1 MWIGVIGLNAANA
14 SLYWFLFMPLIADN
28 LAAVKER
35 MALAA
40 RKSGRE
46 PDSVRLVA
54 VSKTVPAERIEV
66 GGIEGCVLG
75 ENKVQEARGK
85 IEALGTES
93 YHWHFIGHLQRNKVK
108 YIPGLFELIHSV
120 DNSELAEDIHS
131 YSLRHDLVTPVLIQV
146 NISGEA
152 SKSGVHP
159 NDLEDLLGMLISLN
173 GISVRGLMT
182 IPPYDPDPEQSR
194 KHFAALRK
202 LRDRMKAV
210 DIENITMD
218 ELSMGMSNDFE
229 VAIEEGATWVRVGT
243 AIFGERDAQ

>member
-1 MWIGVIGLNAANA
+1 M
-14 SLYWFLFMPLIADN
+14 SLIADN
-28 LAAVKER
+28 LVAVKER
-35 MALAA
+35 MAQAA

-46 PDSVRLVA
+46 PDAVRLVA

-66 GGIEGCVLG
+66 AGIEGCVLG
-75 ENKVQEARGK
+75 ENKVQEARDK

-120 DNSELAEDIHS
+120 DNSELAEEIHQH
-131 YSLRHDLVTPVLIQV
+131 SLKHDVVTPVLIQV
-146 NISGEA
+146 NVSGET
-152 SKSGVHP
+152 SKSGVAP
-159 NDLEDLLGMLISLN
+159 GDLEELLDMLVSLD

-182 IPPYDPDPEQSR
+182 IPPFDPDPEKSR
-194 KHFAALRK
+194 KHFAVLRK
-202 LRDRMKAV
+202 LRDRMRAV
-210 DIENITMD
+210 NIENITMD

-243 AIFGERDAQ
+243 AIFGARDAH

>member
-1 MWIGVIGLNAANA
+1 M
-14 SLYWFLFMPLIADN
+14 SLIADN

-35 MALAA
+35 MAQAA

-46 PDSVRLVA
+46 PNAVQLVA
-54 VSKTVPAERIEV
+54 VTKTVPAERIEV

-75 ENKVQEARGK
+75 ENKVQEARDK

-120 DNSELAEDIHS
+120 DNSELAEEIHKH
-131 YSLRHDLVTPVLIQV
+131 SLQHDVVTPVLIQV
-146 NISGEA
+146 NISGET
-152 SKSGVHP
+152 SKSGVKP
-159 NDLEDLLGMLISLN
+159 NDLEELLDMLVSLN

-182 IPPYDPDPEQSR
+182 IPPFDPDPEQSR
-194 KHFAALRK
+194 KHFVALRK
-202 LRDRMKAV
+202 LRDRMRSV
-210 DIENITMD
+210 NIENISMD

-243 AIFGERDAQ
+243 AIFGARDAH

>member
-1 MWIGVIGLNAANA
+1 M
-14 SLYWFLFMPLIADN
+14 SLIADN
-28 LAAVKER
+28 LATVKER
-35 MALAA
+35 MAGAA

-46 PDSVRLVA
+46 PDAVRLVA

-66 GGIEGCVLG
+66 GGLEGCVLG
-75 ENKVQEARGK
+75 ENKVQEARDK
-85 IEALGTES
+85 IEVLGTKS

-120 DNSELAEDIHS
+120 DNSELAEDIHR
-131 YSLRHDLVTPVLIQV
+131 YSLKYDLVTPVLIQV
-146 NISGEA
+146 NVSGES

-159 NDLEDLLGMLISLN
+159 SGLEDLLDMVVSLN

-182 IPPYDPDPEQSR
+182 IPPFDPDPEKSR
-194 KHFAALRK
+194 RHFAALRN
-202 LRDRMKAV
+202 LRDRMRKV
-210 DIENITMD
+210 NVENVFMD

-243 AIFGERDAQ
+243 AIFGGRATH

>member
-1 MWIGVIGLNAANA
+1 M
-14 SLYWFLFMPLIADN
+14 SLIADN

-35 MALAA
+35 MAQAA

-46 PDSVRLVA
+46 PNAVQLVA
-54 VSKTVPAERIEV
+54 VTKTVPAERIEV

-75 ENKVQEARGK
+75 ENKVQEARDK

-120 DNSELAEDIHS
+120 DNSELAEEIHKH
-131 YSLRHDLVTPVLIQV
+131 SLQHDVVTPVLIQV
-146 NISGEA
+146 NISGET
-152 SKSGVHP
+152 SKSGVKP
-159 NDLEDLLGMLISLN
+159 NDLEELLDMIVSLN

-182 IPPYDPDPEQSR
+182 IPPFDPDPEKSR
-194 KHFAALRK
+194 KYFAALRR
-202 LRDRMKAV
+202 LRDRMRSV
-210 DIENITMD
+210 NIENIAMD

-229 VAIEEGATWVRVGT
+229 VAIEEGATWVRVGS
-243 AIFGERDAQ
+243 AIFGARDVH

>member
-1 MWIGVIGLNAANA
+1 M
-14 SLYWFLFMPLIADN
+14 SLIADN
-28 LAAVKER
+28 LAGVKER
-35 MALAA
+35 MAEAA

-46 PDSVRLVA
+46 PNAVRLVA

-75 ENKVQEARGK
+75 ENKVQEARDK

-108 YIPGLFELIHSV
+108 YIPGLFEMVHSV
-120 DNSELAEDIHS
+120 DNSELAEEIHKH
-131 YSLRHDLVTPVLIQV
+131 SLKHDVVTPVLIQV

-152 SKSGVHP
+152 SKSGVLAP
-159 NDLEDLLGMLISLN
+159 NLEELLDMLVSLN

-182 IPPYDPDPEQSR
+182 IPPFDPDPENSR
-194 KHFAALRK
+194 KHFAALRR
-202 LRDRMKAV
+202 LRDRMQKV
-210 DIENITMD
+210 NIENVSMD

-243 AIFGERDAQ
+243 AIFGDRATP

>member
-1 MWIGVIGLNAANA
+1 M
-14 SLYWFLFMPLIADN
+14 SLIADN

-35 MALAA
+35 MAQAA

-46 PDSVRLVA
+46 PNAVQLVA
-54 VSKTVPAERIEV
+54 VTKTVPAERIEV

-120 DNSELAEDIHS
+120 DNSELAEEIHKH
-131 YSLRHDLVTPVLIQV
+131 SLQHDLVTPVLIQV
-146 NISGEA
+146 NISGET
-152 SKSGVHP
+152 SKSGVKP
-159 NDLEDLLGMLISLN
+159 NDLEELLDMIVSLN

-182 IPPYDPDPEQSR
+182 IPPFDPDPEKSR
-194 KHFAALRK
+194 KHFAALRG
-202 LRDRMKAV
+202 LRDRMRSV
-210 DIENITMD
+210 NIENIAMD

-229 VAIEEGATWVRVGT
+229 VAIEEGATWVRVGS
-243 AIFGERDAQ
+243 AIFGARDAH